1 MSKFN
6 EADIRNAA
14 LEEAAR
20 LIEEG
25 FDRPAIAKKQD
36 TCAHGKFGWED
47 CESCAAAAIRAL
59 KSDPAPVPA
68 PKPFTFSDPARQV
81 EHERIRAQSKG
92 REG

>member
-1 MSKFN
+1 MKN

-25 FDRPAIAKKQD
+25 FDRPGIEKKQD
-36 TCAHGKFGWED
+36 TCAHGKFGWEY

-68 PKPFTFSDPARQV
+68 PKPFTFADPAAQRD
-81 EHERIRAQSKG
+81 HERHKETQR
-92 REG
+92 